1 MSVSRRGLRM
11 TSHLAE
17 QLKPGSVK
25 AGVLAG
31 ATYPADTLT
40 NARTGEQRPDPR
52 AGMPAALIAAAL
64 EFGAHQ
70 NHPRP
75 FMQNTV
81 ARHGKQ
87 WSAALV
93 SLMKQGRS
101 ADEALQAVGQVM
113 KEDIQQTIIDWPA
126 DNSDSWAAFKGF
138 SHGLILTGHLS
149 RSIESEVEGG

>member
-11 TSHLAE
+11 PPQLAD

-40 NARTGEQRPDPR
+40 NAATGETRPDPR
-52 AGMPAALIAAAL
+52 EGMPVAVIAAAL
-64 EFGAHQ
+64 EFGTGQRVA
-70 NHPRP
+70 RP
-75 FMQNTV
+75 FMWWSVVN
-81 ARHGKQ
+81 HGKQ

-93 SLMKQGRS
+93 ALLKQGQS
-101 ADEALQAVGQVM
+101 AQAALQTVGQVM
-113 KEDIQQTIIDWPA
+113 KEDIQTTIVEWPA

-138 SHGLILTGHLS
+138 NHGLVQTGHLS
-149 RSIESEVEGG
+149 RSIESEVDE